1 MKIKLTNEQL
11 ALFFDEDLKGD
22 TISSGPLAYKITNPI
37 LHIKELYKDEIEYD
51 LSETPIGT
59 EYDNIVLLTS
69 IPMEHGV
76 IYDNIILM
84 KKRWTRHYLWFRRK
98 TQ

>member
-37 LHIKELYKDEIEYD
+37 
-51 LSETPIGT
+51 
-59 EYDNIVLLTS
+59 
-69 IPMEHGV
+69 
-76 IYDNIILM
+76 
-84 KKRWTRHYLWFRRK
+84 
-98 TQ
+98 